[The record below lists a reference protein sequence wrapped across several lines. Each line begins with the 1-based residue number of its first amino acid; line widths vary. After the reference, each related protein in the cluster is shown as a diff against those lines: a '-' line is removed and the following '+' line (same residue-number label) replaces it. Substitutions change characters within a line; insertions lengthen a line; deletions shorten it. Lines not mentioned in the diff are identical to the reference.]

1 MKKYRYNLVSRVI
14 VLDTEPLGL
23 VNNPK
28 LSAESVTCAQWLQV
42 HVKSGNRI
50 IVPEIADYKVRREL
64 LRANKTKGIAR
75 LDDLAKFLEYLPIT
89 TIAMRQ
95 AAQLWA
101 QARQQ
106 GQPTAGDKTIDGDMI
121 LVAQAMTLAVPG
133 VVIATTN
140 VDHLSRFIAAELWQ
154 NIAPS

>member
-1 MKKYRYNLVSRVI
+1 VSRVI
-14 VLDTEPLGL
+14 VLDTGPLSL
-23 VNNPK
+23 VTNPK
-28 LSAESVTCAQWLQV
+28 LSAESIACAQWLQA
-42 HVKSGNRI
+42 HITAGNRVI
-50 IVPEIADYKVRREL
+50 IPEIADYEVRREL

-75 LDDLAKFLEYLPIT
+75 LNDLAKFLEYLPIT
-89 TIAMRQ
+89 TTAMLQ

-121 LVAQAMTLAVPG
+121 LVAQAMTLAILD

-140 VDHLSRFIAAELWQ
+140 VGHLSKFIAAELWQ
-154 NIAPS
+154 NITPS